1 MATLYPNAVANMRS
15 RMKTLGHKEWDHL
28 PLWMKTTQSGGLA
41 PLGFVLAV
49 PICYCKAG
57 TSALLKKRISDK
69 GLIFRNI
76 DFIVDRYQIS
86 KSKITPTT
94 FTADGSTT
102 SFALDEIVHE
112 EDILVKK
119 GEVVVYVG
127 DNVTAD
133 NNISPTYLS
142 ADTQLRSA
150 DFENEISLTHNT
162 STKKTTVTFVN
173 APDSGTIIRV
183 DRGADKYL
191 KFRSKGIF

>member
-1 MATLYPNAVANMRS
+1 M
-15 RMKTLGHKEWDHL
+15 
-28 PLWMKTTQSGGLA
+28 
-41 PLGFVLAV
+41 
-49 PICYCKAG
+49 
-57 TSALLKKRISDK
+57 
-69 GLIFRNI
+69 
-76 DFIVDRYQIS
+76 
-86 KSKITPTT
+86 
-94 FTADGSTT
+94 
-102 SFALDEIVHE
+102 
-112 EDILVKK
+112 VKK

>member
-1 MATLYPNAVANMRS
+1 MNL
-15 RMKTLGHKEWDHL
+15 
-28 PLWMKTTQSGGLA
+28 
-41 PLGFVLAV
+41 
-49 PICYCKAG
+49 
-57 TSALLKKRISDK
+57 
-69 GLIFRNI
+69 FRNI
-76 DFIVDRYQIS
+76 DFIVDRYLIS
-86 KSKITPTT
+86 KSKVTPAK
-94 FTADGSTT
+94 FTGDGSTT
-102 SFALDEIVHE
+102 TFQLDEIVHE

-173 APDSGTIIRV
+173 AADSGTIIRV

>member
-1 MATLYPNAVANMRS
+1 
-15 RMKTLGHKEWDHL
+15 MKSLGHKEWTHL
-28 PLWMKTTQSGGLA
+28 PLWMRTAQTSNGV
-41 PLGFVLAV
+41 PLGYVKAV
-49 PICYCKAG
+49 PLCYCVPG
-57 TSALLKKRISDK
+57 TSALIKKRINDK
-69 GLIFRNI
+69 EI
-76 DFIVDRYQIS
+76 DFKKIQFIVDRYQIS
-86 KSKITPTT
+86 KSKVTINS
-94 FTADGSTT
+94 FTANGSTT
-102 SFALDEIVHE
+102 SFDLGEIVHD

-119 GEVVVYVG
+119 DGVIVYVG